1 MHING
6 TLLAFL
12 YINSQHALQAPSQ
25 VTGVSLY
32 KAVQAESAALAV
44 NWTAP
49 QSVVNISDYQV
60 QYRRNGTTS
69 WNSTYTNSSSPLSTS
84 TILTGLDAG
93 TEYNV
98 RVRAVSAVRNGMWS
112 IVQTERT
119 FDGEFIRSS
128 PYSPCMLLLCNHGQ

>member
-1 MHING
+1 M
-6 TLLAFL
+6 
-12 YINSQHALQAPSQ
+12 
-25 VTGVSLY
+25 
-32 KAVQAESAALAV
+32 ESAALAV

-49 QSVVNISDYQV
+49 QSVVNVSDYQV

-69 WNSTYTNSSSPLSTS
+69 WNNAYTVSVSPPATS

-98 RVRAVSAVRNGMWS
+98 RVRAVSAVVNGTWS
-112 IVQTERT
+112 IVQTVRT
-119 FDGEFIRSS
+119 FDGEFIWSS

>member
-1 MHING
+1 M
-6 TLLAFL
+6 TD
-12 YINSQHALQAPSQ
+12 
-25 VTGVSLY
+25 VSLY
-32 KAVQAESAALAV
+32 KAVQMESPALTV

-69 WNSTYTNSSSPLSTS
+69 WNNAYTNSSSPPATS
-84 TILTGLDAG
+84 TNLTGLDAG

-98 RVRAVSAVRNGMWS
+98 RVRAVSAVGNGMWS
-112 IVQTERT
+112 IVQTVRT
-119 FDGEFIRSS
+119 FDGEFIWSS